1 MAMKWLNEAT
11 LIIECGNYQLL
22 HIDNVGSSLRRLRIL
37 LLQNY
42 SISGR
47 YASKSPHRLLGEG
60 LGRVVQYSVSWILIL
75 LM

>member
-42 SISGR
+42 SKSGR
-47 YASKSPHRLLGEG
+47 YASKSPADCSV
-60 LGRVVQYSVSWILIL
+60 RVWVGSFNTPFRGY
-75 LM
+75 

>member
-42 SISGR
+42 LKSGR
-47 YASKSPHRLLGEG
+47 YASKSPTDCSARLWS
-60 LGRVVQYSVSWILIL
+60 RVVQYSDS
-75 LM
+75 

>member
-42 SISGR
+42 SKSGI
-47 YASKSPHRLLGEG
+47 YASKSPADCSARLIGTSFNIRTRE
-60 LGRVVQYSVSWILIL
+60 R
-75 LM
+75 